1 MDDASKIDL
10 ASMFLASVAMV
21 WWRRCADVE
30 KGLCM
35 IMIEATHLTESIC
48 EMVKEFFR

>member
-21 WWRRCADVE
+21 CGEDVPMLR
-30 KGLCM
+30 KD
-35 IMIEATHLTESIC
+35 S
-48 EMVKEFFR
+48 V